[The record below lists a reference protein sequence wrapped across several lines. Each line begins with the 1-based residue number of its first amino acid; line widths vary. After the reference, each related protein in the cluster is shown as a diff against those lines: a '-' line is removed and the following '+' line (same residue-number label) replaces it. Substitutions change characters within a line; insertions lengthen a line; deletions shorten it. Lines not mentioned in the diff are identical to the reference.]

1 MVIAKCAVP
10 GVSIA
15 AVAMRHQLN
24 ANLLR
29 RWVADARV
37 AEISRPAA
45 VEHEAPA
52 PIAGFLPVQIDPAA
66 PSRST
71 IDIEL
76 RRGAVVMKVSWPVGA
91 ARECGAWLREL
102 LK

>member
-1 MVIAKCAVP
+1 MVIAKCSVP

-29 RWVADARV
+29 RWVADARI
-37 AEISRPAA
+37 AEISAPAA
-45 VEHEAPA
+45 TEDEVPA
-52 PIAGFLPVQIDPAA
+52 PVAGFLPVQIDSAVSKA
-66 PSRST
+66 T

-76 RRGAVVMKVSWPVGA
+76 RRGAIALKVSWPVGA